1 MSDKPR
7 PPSHPRDLTATEP
20 LAALHQWISESR
32 TDDAARARAR
42 RHSLE
47 QQAAADATLLG
58 TLVGLAEQGRP
69 IAAIS
74 CSGFHLTGPVVAVG
88 ADFTIVRAD
97 QLGDVFVPIER
108 LAVVRPSSGDAAPAH
123 VRLSTLSVTLKAAL
137 MDLATER
144 PQVMISTPGHDV
156 RGVMVSV
163 GSDLVTVATDIALRD
178 RVHIRFATIDHVA
191 VIGH

>member
-1 MSDKPR
+1 VSDKPR

-74 CSGFHLTGPVVAVG
+74 CSGFQLTGPVVAVG

-97 QLGDVFVPIER
+97 RLGDVFVPIER

-137 MDLATER
+137 MDLAAER

-156 RGVMVSV
+156 RGAMVSV
-163 GSDLVTVATDIALRD
+163 GSDLVTVATDMALRD
-178 RVHIRFATIDHVA
+178 RVHIRFAAIDHVA